1 MLESLSEGLAIYTL
15 VGDVLLVNKV
25 LRNCEVLGEGI
36 SMLVD
41 LISLELQKL
50 DVILGMNFLFA
61 HYASMDC
68 HWKEVVFRKPGFAKV
83 VFIGLRK
90 VVPKSLISVLKA
102 EKLLRKGCTTF
113 PPDRE
118 IKFTIELLPETTPI
132 SQAPY
137 RMAPSK
143 LKELKV
149 QLQELVDKGY
159 IRPSVS
165 PWGAPVLFVKKE
177 RWGATLFSKI
187 DLRSGYHKLK
197 VRESDIPKT
206 TFRTRIFYQYLD
218 QFVIVCIDDILVYS
232 VDREALE
239 ELLRIVLQ
247 TLRDKQ
253 LYTKFSKSLTRKN
266 AKFEWS
272 DKCEQSFQELKK
284 RLVITPILAL
294 LVTGKDYVIYCDALR
309 QGLGCVLMQDGNV
322 IAYALRQLKKH
333 ECYYP
338 THDLEL
344 ATVVLALKI

>member
-68 HWKEVVFRKPGFAKV
+68 HWKEVAFRKPGFAKV
-83 VFIGLRK
+83 VFRGMRK

-113 PPDRE
+113 VE
-118 IKFTIELLPETTPI
+118 HV
-132 SQAPY
+132 APY

-187 DLRSGYHKLK
+187 ELRSGYHELK
-197 VRESDIPKT
+197 VRELDIPKT
-206 TFRTRIFYQYLD
+206 TFITRIFYQYLD

-344 ATVVLALKI
+344 AAVVLALKI